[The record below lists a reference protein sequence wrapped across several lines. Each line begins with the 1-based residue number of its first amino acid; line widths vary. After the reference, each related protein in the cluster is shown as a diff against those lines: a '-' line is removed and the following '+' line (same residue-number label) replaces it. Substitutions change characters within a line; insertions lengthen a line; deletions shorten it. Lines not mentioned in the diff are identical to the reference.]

1 MSWETYAMR
10 ITCMLLVLMLS
21 ACGGYKSSPS
31 AGEQYSYVPTAS
43 GGGYMR
49 DGFYDGGVND
59 PDQSARALS
68 LPE

>member
-1 MSWETYAMR
+1 MR
-10 ITCMLLVLMLS
+10 IACMLFVLMLS
-21 ACGGYKSSPS
+21 ACGGYHSAPS
-31 AGEQYSYVPTAS
+31 TGEQTSSAPTAS

-59 PDQSARALS
+59 PDQSARALR